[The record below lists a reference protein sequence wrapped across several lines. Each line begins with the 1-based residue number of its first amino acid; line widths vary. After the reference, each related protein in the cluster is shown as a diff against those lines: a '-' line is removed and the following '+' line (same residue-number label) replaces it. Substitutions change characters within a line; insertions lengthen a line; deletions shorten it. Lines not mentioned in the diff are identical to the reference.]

1 MDPVSDL
8 AISLSCEVEKLK
20 SMLERERKFVRNYS
34 FFVVIFL
41 IVLCFT
47 IGFRYGTRYGY
58 NKAINDYSQGI
69 LKIDQK

>member
-8 AISLSCEVEKLK
+8 AISMSCEVEKLK
-20 SMLERERKFVRNYS
+20 SMLERERKFVRIYP
-34 FFVVIFL
+34 FVVIFL